1 MITAPDASA
10 NETATGK
17 AAGRS
22 ASRRSPLAQL
32 LHALNQPLTGLQ
44 CSMEV
49 ALAAPRTAVQYVHG
63 LREGLELTER
73 MRRLVAA
80 IREVVDGEADVEEE
94 TIGQLEIAELERPL
108 QDAVRDFAPVAEV
121 KGVRIALDCSSP
133 DRTAQDCTAQER
145 SSLERASANS
155 MAVKLSEP
163 VMATILFRLLDSILS
178 VTARGTG
185 LQIVTESGPD
195 WICVRFEWQAQAA
208 CNESSAAE
216 VGLLVAQARLEGAGA
231 EWTREAK
238 ADLET
243 LTIRLPSAASQAGIH
258 QSC

>member
-1 MITAPDASA
+1 MITAPDACTD
-10 NETATGK
+10 ETATEK
-17 AAGRS
+17 AAGPRT
-22 ASRRSPLAQL
+22 SRRSPLAQL

-49 ALAAPRTAVQYVHG
+49 AMAAPRTAAQYVHG

-94 TIGQLEIAELERPL
+94 TIGQLGSAELERLL
-108 QDAVRDFAPVAEV
+108 QDAVRDFAPVAEG

-133 DRTAQDCTAQER
+133 DHTAQDR

-155 MAVKLSEP
+155 MAVKWREP
-163 VMATILFRLLDSILS
+163 LMATILFRLLDSILS
-178 VTARGTG
+178 VAARGTG
-185 LQIVTESGPD
+185 LQIATESGPD
-195 WICVRFEWQAQAA
+195 WICMRFEWQAQAA

-243 LTIRLPSAASQAGIH
+243 LTIRLPRGSSRAGIH
-258 QSC
+258 QSS